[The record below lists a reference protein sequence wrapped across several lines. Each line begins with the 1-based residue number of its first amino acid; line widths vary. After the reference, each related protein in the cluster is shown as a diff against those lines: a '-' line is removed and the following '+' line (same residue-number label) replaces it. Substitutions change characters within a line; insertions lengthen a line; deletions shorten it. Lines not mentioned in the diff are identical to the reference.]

1 MGLFNRGGLELIPAG
16 GMFVAALGF
25 GQDHGQ
31 SKCHLFLRPVH
42 WRSLSL
48 PHEVGLA
55 SLTSRDYE
63 EAGRMELARQR
74 AVALKQRPQRDTNRA
89 LGPQPPRL
97 KPPSP

>member
-1 MGLFNRGGLELIPAG
+1 MGLFNRGIGTHPRRRYVRCRARIRSGPWPIEVPPIPKAG
-16 GMFVAALGF
+16 PLA
-25 GQDHGQ
+25 QPK
-31 SKCHLFLRPVH
+31 S
-42 WRSLSL
+42 